1 LGELVAHYR
10 EEGRKMVIF
19 SFFRQVLD
27 EVGALVGEHERIDGG
42 IAAEQRQAIIDRFTA
57 REGFAAI
64 VLQIEAGGVGINL
77 QSAQV
82 VVLMEPQFKPSTER
96 QAVARVRRMGQTRK
110 VVAHR
115 FIAART
121 IDEYL
126 VALIRQKAQLFEDYA
141 QQSAVKSAS
150 EMAVDGGG
158 LAAPAVAE
166 LQRMIE
172 AEGKA

>member
-1 LGELVAHYR
+1 
-10 EEGRKMVIF
+10 
-19 SFFRQVLD
+19 
-27 EVGALVGEHERIDGG
+27 
-42 IAAEQRQAIIDRFTA
+42 
-57 REGFAAI
+57 
-64 VLQIEAGGVGINL
+64 
-77 QSAQV
+77 
-82 VVLMEPQFKPSTER
+82 MEPQFKPSTER

-115 FIAART
+115 FVAVKT

-126 VALIRQKAQLFEDYA
+126 VTLVKQKAQLFEDYA

-158 LAAPAVAE
+158 LAAPVAAE

-172 AEGKA
+172 AEGASK